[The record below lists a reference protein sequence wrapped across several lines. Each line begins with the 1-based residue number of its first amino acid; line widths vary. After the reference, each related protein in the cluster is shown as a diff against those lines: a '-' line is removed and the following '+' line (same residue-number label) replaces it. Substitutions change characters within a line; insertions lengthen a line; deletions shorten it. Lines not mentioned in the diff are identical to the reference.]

1 MLLLSSCRCSSIY
14 TRTVTAPDMVRLS
27 PKQTAAREAQCCNM
41 FSGLGFGS
49 GTTAMHLSL
58 QLQERLPSSL
68 LHPTSLDLPS
78 VKRMSP
84 KYLPE
89 PTTLATRMLKPV
101 LSTSAESICNA
112 RHLVPVNTR
121 PDDRKLRNN

>member
-1 MLLLSSCRCSSIY
+1 
-14 TRTVTAPDMVRLS
+14 
-27 PKQTAAREAQCCNM
+27 
-41 FSGLGFGS
+41 
-49 GTTAMHLSL
+49 MHLSL

-89 PTTLATRMLKPV
+89 PTTLATRMLKPA

-112 RHLVPVNTR
+112 RHLDLVPVNTR